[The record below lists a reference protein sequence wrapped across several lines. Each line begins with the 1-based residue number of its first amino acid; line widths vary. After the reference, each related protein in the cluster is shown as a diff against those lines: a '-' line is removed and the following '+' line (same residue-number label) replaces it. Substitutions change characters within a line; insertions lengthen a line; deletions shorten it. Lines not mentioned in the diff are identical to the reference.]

1 MTFNWLSNLK
11 FAAQPR
17 RRAPRNRLAAVESL
31 QSRIL
36 KSATSRALSNE
47 AAHQDD
53 SESFAITA
61 RNSSLRV
68 SAIEP
73 GHHFSATVLDG
84 NLIVSVDGQKEF
96 ETQAQDVSLIKF
108 TGSAG
113 DDSFDG
119 SQAADHIRFRLDGMA
134 GNDLLTGGASRDT
147 INGGLGDDVI
157 FGGAGND
164 KLRGGAGDDVIDG
177 GAGRD
182 RVFGGSGNDSLNGG
196 AGADRLHGGQ
206 DNDVLIDDSR
216 TEASGESTLNR
227 LIGGQGDDVL
237 ASNGEKDRLRG
248 GSGVDDLTS
257 DDNARHL
264 RLTDSDTTL
273 TADDPAIL
281 DEVLRKLSGNS
292 VEQSSDDS
300 SAPQISIDVTITD
313 SDGNEISRVAKGQE
327 FQIHV
332 SARDLRTD
340 VVKPG
345 VFSAYFDLA
354 YETEFID
361 VLSVQHH
368 SELRASGEIQDGTGL
383 IDEAGAINS
392 AFLNDDPAV
401 AGAPF
406 RILTLKAVATEVT
419 GLDQRLTLQVRPA
432 DLPFNNVTALGEG
445 KIATDITAET
455 LFGRAKLSVVD
466 AVEPA
471 PPISIDTRI
480 LNNATSTNSEGIVD
494 SLPGNTETLDESA
507 TFSVEFYGSL
517 PPGTTNGP
525 ESFFFNIPYDSALL
539 KLAGPVEIGPSFEA
553 IGDGPVDNQAGRIS
567 GVAGKLS
574 AADLESGELVLLAR
588 ARFQV
593 RPEVGIRAD
602 AAVNG
607 SAPQV
612 SFAPVAVDFRTTDG
626 TPTEVNVG
634 TSAEVRILPIAFD
647 LNDDGAISF
656 DDLARVLVHNSGIEV
671 SSNRGEL
678 QLLDFNQ
685 DEIVDRRDID
695 LILDHFLT
703 RNSGI
708 RNSNATTKARIATS
722 TDARQDAASRQE
734 GNIGAS
740 QLLDKAFV
748 DLSDLAVSE
757 LTEI

>member
-17 RRAPRNRLAAVESL
+17 RRARRSRLAAVESL

-36 KSATSRALSNE
+36 KSATSGALSNE
-47 AAHQDD
+47 AAGQDD
-53 SESFAITA
+53 SESFSINASNGA
-61 RNSSLRV
+61 LRV
-68 SAIEP
+68 TALEP

-84 NLIVSVDGQKEF
+84 NLIVSVDGQQKYQ
-96 ETQAQDVSLIKF
+96 TQARDVSLVRF

-119 SQAADHIRFRLDGMA
+119 SQAAGHIRFRLDGMA

-164 KLRGGAGDDVIDG
+164 KLKGGAGDDVIDG

-182 RVFGGSGNDSLNGG
+182 RLFGGGGKDSLNGG
-196 AGADRLHGGQ
+196 TGADRLHGGQ
-206 DNDVLIDDSR
+206 DDDVLIDDSR
-216 TEASGESTLNR
+216 AEASGKSTLNR

-248 GSGVDDLTS
+248 GPGADDLTS
-257 DDNARHL
+257 DDDARRL
-264 RLTDSDTTL
+264 GLTDSDSTL
-273 TADDPAIL
+273 TTDDPAIL
-281 DEVLRKLSGNS
+281 DEVLRKLSGNT

-313 SDGNEISRVAKGQE
+313 SEGNEISRVAKGQE

-354 YETEFID
+354 YESEFID

-368 SELRASGEIQDGTGL
+368 SELRASGTIQDATGL
-383 IDEAGAINS
+383 IDEAGAINP

-401 AGAPF
+401 SGAPF
-406 RILTLKAVATEVT
+406 RILTLNAVATEVT
-419 GLDQRLTLQVRPA
+419 GLDQRLTLQARPA
-432 DLPFNNVTALGEG
+432 DLPFNNVTALGEE
-445 KIATDITAET
+445 KTATDITTGT
-455 LFGRAKLSVVD
+455 LFDRAELSIVD
-466 AVEPA
+466 AVKPA
-471 PPISIDTRI
+471 SPVRIETRV
-480 LNNATSTNSEGIVD
+480 LKNATATNAEGIVN
-494 SLPGNTETLDESA
+494 SLPVNAETLDESA

-517 PPGTTNGP
+517 PPGTTNAP
-525 ESFFFNIPYDSALL
+525 ESFFFNVPYDSTLL

-553 IGDGPVDNQAGRIS
+553 LGDGPVDNQAGRIS
-567 GVAGKLS
+567 GVAGQRS

-593 RPEVGIRAD
+593 RPEVGVPVD
-602 AAVNG
+602 AGFDG

-612 SFAPVAVDFRTTDG
+612 SFAPVAVDFHTADG
-626 TPTEVNVG
+626 TPSEVNVG
-634 TSAEVRILPIAFD
+634 ASAEVTILPMAFD
-647 LNDDGAISF
+647 LNDDGAVSF
-656 DDLARVLVHNSGIEV
+656 DDLGRVIAADGQTQV
-671 SSNRGEL
+671 SPNRDTL

-685 DEIVDRRDID
+685 DETVDRRDID

-703 RNSGI
+703 RNAGVL
-708 RNSNATTKARIATS
+708 NPAATS
-722 TDARQDAASRQE
+722 GSETTTNAAARPAPVSQPEAS
-734 GNIGAS
+734 IASS
-740 QLLDKAFV
+740 QLLDENFAAF
-748 DLSDLAVSE
+748 SDLAANE
-757 LTEI
+757 LAEF